1 MSSNMIRNKG
11 KVALKTDCLS
21 KCYYNCVSSAAL
33 DNLISLL
40 RFIYIVKHLSPF
52 LDDVM
57 MTMKLLY
64 YDESK

>member
-21 KCYYNCVSSAAL
+21 KCYYNYISSAAS

-40 RFIYIVKHLSPF
+40 IYLHCETFVTF